1 MLATQKGRSKPA
13 RISSSLWLKL
23 MSPPGMRGGMI
34 AELEGRGC
42 HGICQDRA
50 SGGRR
55 RDFAVNRGNC
65 CYCGARPLG
74 GAPDAKFR
82 LFVSP
87 ARHFR
92 WTGIENKRDSGAH
105 CEIQRKS
112 APPRAEW
119 NATNRKHR
127 TNPTEVPLRAKGSN
141 GSPTEVSTT
150 RAVFASGLS
159 YASGSLIGRSLPEK
173 HL

>member
-50 SGGRR
+50 SGGGGGG
-55 RDFAVNRGNC
+55 FWGKRGDC

-74 GAPDAKFR
+74 GAPGAKFR
-82 LFVSP
+82 VFFSP
-87 ARHFR
+87 
-92 WTGIENKRDSGAH
+92 G
-105 CEIQRKS
+105 
-112 APPRAEW
+112 RAFPW
-119 NATNRKHR
+119 AGGDK
-127 TNPTEVPLRAKGSN
+127 K
-141 GSPTEVSTT
+141 
-150 RAVFASGLS
+150 
-159 YASGSLIGRSLPEK
+159 PE
-173 HL
+173 

>member
-55 RDFAVNRGNC
+55 RDFAVSRGNC
-65 CYCGARPLG
+65 CYCGARPL
-74 GAPDAKFR
+74 
-82 LFVSP
+82 
-87 ARHFR
+87 
-92 WTGIENKRDSGAH
+92 SGAH